1 MSNKMTDE
9 LRAKI
14 DAAMNEGGTKANA
27 AILLGM
33 TSAHLCN
40 IMRKDALLTERWTK
54 TRSKYGGKVRSM
66 DDSADREAPDMGR
79 SVAIP
84 DSDMRDAEALA
95 REDANLQRGVESMGL
110 SAQAGERAVALQ
122 KFYKKHFTDS
132 IGIVGA
138 GSIKSY
144 FELDADVEKIRDEL
158 EGGGLTIE
166 REQMLRRDRVALLE
180 LQGRSGDRHVKAQM
194 TQAMI
199 KYRIA
204 DSSGEKAKSR
214 GKPGFTPI
222 VNAIKI
228 EADGNINLSGQHSTD

>member
-1 MSNKMTDE
+1 MSTKMTDK
-9 LRAKI
+9 LREKI
-14 DAAMNEGGTKANA
+14 DAAMNEAGTKADA

-33 TSAHLCN
+33 TSSRLSN
-40 IMRKDALLTERWTK
+40 IMRKDAYLTEKWTK
-54 TRSKYGGKVRSM
+54 TRNRYGGKTKTM
-66 DDSADREAPDMGR
+66 DDSADREAPDIGR
-79 SVAIP
+79 SVTVPEA
-84 DSDMRDAEALA
+84 DMRDAEALA
-95 REDANLQRGVESMGL
+95 REDANLKRGVEAMGL

-122 KFYKKHFTDS
+122 DFYKKHFTNS

-158 EGGGLTIE
+158 EGGGLTVE

-180 LQGRSGDRHVKAQM
+180 LQGRSGDRHIKAQM

-199 KYRIA
+199 KYRIT
-204 DSSGEKAKSR
+204 DSSGEKGQAR
-214 GKPGFTPI
+214 GKPGFAPI

-228 EADGNINLSGQHSTD
+228 ETDGNVNLSGQHSTD

>member
-1 MSNKMTDE
+1 MTDK
-9 LRAKI
+9 LREKI
-14 DAAMNEGGTKANA
+14 DAAMNEAGTKADA
-27 AILLGM
+27 AILLGI
-33 TSAHLCN
+33 TSSHLSN
-40 IMRKDALLTERWTK
+40 IMRKDAHLTEKWTK
-54 TRSKYGGKVRSM
+54 TRNKYGGKTKTM
-66 DDSADREAPDMGR
+66 DDSADREAPDIGR
-79 SVAIP
+79 SVTVPKA
-84 DSDMRDAEALA
+84 DMRDAEALA

-110 SAQAGERAVALQ
+110 SVQAGERAVALQ
-122 KFYKKHFTDS
+122 NFYKKHFTSS

-144 FELDADVEKIRDEL
+144 FEMDADVEKIRDEI

-180 LQGRSGDRHVKAQM
+180 LQGRSGDRHIKAQM

-204 DSSGEKAKSR
+204 DSNGEKGQVR

-222 VNAIKI
+222 INAIKI
-228 EADGNINLSGQHSTD
+228 ETDGNVKLSGQHSTD

>member
-1 MSNKMTDE
+1 MSTKMTDK
-9 LRAKI
+9 LREKI
-14 DAAMNEGGTKANA
+14 DAAMNEAGTKADA

-33 TSAHLCN
+33 TSSRLSN
-40 IMRKDALLTERWTK
+40 IMRKDAYLTEKWTK
-54 TRSKYGGKVRSM
+54 TRNKYGGKARTM
-66 DDSADREAPDMGR
+66 NDSADREAPDIGR
-79 SVAIP
+79 SVTVSE
-84 DSDMRDAEALA
+84 SDMRDAEALA
-95 REDANLQRGVESMGL
+95 REDANLKRGVEAMGL

-122 KFYKKHFTDS
+122 DFYKKHFTNS

-158 EGGGLTIE
+158 EGGGLTVE

-180 LQGRSGDRHVKAQM
+180 LQGRSGDRHIKAQM

-204 DSSGEKAKSR
+204 DSSGEKGQSR
-214 GKPGFTPI
+214 GKPGFAPI

-228 EADGNINLSGQHSTD
+228 EADGDVKVSGQDGTN